1 MAHPMSLWFFFFLLR
16 KLKFSSPGQLP
27 NRFPLLPAVAK
38 IVSHGCS
45 SGKETG
51 KKERVYGVSQP
62 TDYED
67 KSVEGLWKK
76 LLQ

>member
-45 SGKETG
+45 SGKENN
-51 KKERVYGVSQP
+51 KKE
-62 TDYED
+62 ED
-67 KSVEGLWKK
+67 MRQGGQGEAEERNKSHSPKE
-76 LLQ
+76 QT